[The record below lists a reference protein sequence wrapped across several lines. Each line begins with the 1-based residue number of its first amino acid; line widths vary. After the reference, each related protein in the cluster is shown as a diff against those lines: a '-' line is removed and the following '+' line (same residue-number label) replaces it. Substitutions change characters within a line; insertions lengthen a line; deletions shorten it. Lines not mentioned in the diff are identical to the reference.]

1 MEKYVNMRSPFT
13 GGKVKEVC
21 TMEDVE
27 FRGENFR
34 VHVRYFVCED
44 TGEQFT
50 TTEQDTLQFND
61 LYSQYRI
68 RHGIPFTEEI
78 KGHNPLN
85 HAKCGSVGGKIT
97 P

>member
-34 VHVRYFVCED
+34 VHVRYFV
-44 TGEQFT
+44 
-50 TTEQDTLQFND
+50 
-61 LYSQYRI
+61 
-68 RHGIPFTEEI
+68 
-78 KGHNPLN
+78 
-85 HAKCGSVGGKIT
+85 
-97 P
+97 